1 HKAGQSGSSDKAER
15 PGGAGSQPGSS
26 SVEASDPDRAREAAR
41 RGLCTLRL
49 PHYMALFSQCLEP
62 VGFLQALRSLALGV
76 VSHLQGAASPEELT
90 FVRRE
95 LQRLEQELAEG
106 PGLLEDAE
114 LGRCEDCVAAA
125 FGQLCLAVRAA
136 PPQAP
141 RETELFLQ
149 GCARDQLE
157 RRLLGLCRQVQ
168 GSAVVALRQ
177 PLLARAVEQHR
188 PRRPQMARL
197 CQKLNAVLG
206 AGLLCLLSEA
216 GLTRREPAL
225 LLGVW
230 GERVGALHRRVAE
243 ALAQCARH
251 FRPQAQEDLDQALGR
266 AAPAAPA
273 EAAAGLL
280 RTLEQNYDWLR
291 WAVMAWQGGAEAP
304 EEVLAQGNFVAGRG
318 PAGLQ
323 LVACYSETPAAL
335 DRGRTNRLIGE
346 LEWKLPNP
354 PPEVYAS
361 LEAEP
366 HRAGGYLAR
375 RMLQKLAEGL
385 GPAVTLLVV
394 PGKLEM
400 KSGFPPAASLLHE
413 YRHRLASGTVCIFG

>member
-1 HKAGQSGSSDKAER
+1 
-15 PGGAGSQPGSS
+15 
-26 SVEASDPDRAREAAR
+26 
-41 RGLCTLRL
+41 
-49 PHYMALFSQCLEP
+49 MALFSQCLEP

-76 VSHLQGAASPEELT
+76 ASHLQGTASPEELT

-106 PGLLEDAE
+106 PGLLEDGQ

-125 FGQLCLAVRAA
+125 FGQLCLAVRAG

-141 RETELFLQ
+141 RETERFLQ
-149 GCARDQLE
+149 CCARDPLE
-157 RRLLGLCRQVQ
+157 RPLLGLWRRVQ
-168 GSAVVALRQ
+168 GSAVVALQQ
-177 PLLARAVEQHR
+177 PLLAQAVALHG

-206 AGLLCLLSEA
+206 AGLLCLLGEA
-216 GLTRREPAL
+216 GLTQRDPAL

-230 GERVGALHRRVAE
+230 SARVGALHQRAKE
-243 ALAQCARH
+243 ALAECAQH
-251 FRPQAQEDLDQALGR
+251 FRPQAQEDLELALGQ
-266 AAPAAPA
+266 AALPGPA
-273 EAAAGLL
+273 EVAAGLL
-280 RTLEQNYDWLR
+280 RTLEQNYDWLS
-291 WAVMAWQGGAEAP
+291 WAVMAWQGGPEAQ
-304 EEVLAQGNFVAGRG
+304 EVLAQGSFVAGRG
-318 PAGLQ
+318 PTGLQ
-323 LVACYSETPAAL
+323 LVACYSEKPATL
-335 DRGRTNRLIGE
+335 DRVRTNHLIGE

-366 HRAGGYLAR
+366 TRARDYLAR

-400 KSGFPPAASLLHE
+400 KSSFPPAASLLHE